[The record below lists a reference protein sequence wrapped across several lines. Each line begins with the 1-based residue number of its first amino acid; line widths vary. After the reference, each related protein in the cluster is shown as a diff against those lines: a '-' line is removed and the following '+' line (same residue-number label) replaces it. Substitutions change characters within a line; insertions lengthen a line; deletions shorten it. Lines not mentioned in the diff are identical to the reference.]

1 MSPYVKGTTSSSS
14 VYDLYATVNHYGAV
28 FMGHYIANIKSPTG
42 DSRGEF
48 RGKRRRR
55 GGGGERSGVCPAA
68 YLIIGASLSEP
79 YIDITKSCILDVT
92 QYNLLLQACS
102 GLPLNIL
109 VIIIII
115 IIIIII
121 NIEEWLRYDD
131 ESVVYIKK
139 QLISDNSAY
148 LLLYRRREF

>member
-1 MSPYVKGTTSSSS
+1 MKGTTSSSS

-48 RGKRRRR
+48 RGRRR
-55 GGGGERSGVCPAA
+55 GRGGEISGVCPAA

-79 YIDITKSCILDVT
+79 HIDITKLCILDVT
-92 QYNLLLQACS
+92 QCNLLLQACS

-109 VIIIII
+109 VIIITIII

>member
-1 MSPYVKGTTSSSS
+1 M
-14 VYDLYATVNHYGAV
+14 YDLYATVNHYGAV

-48 RGKRRRR
+48 RGRGRGR
-55 GGGGERSGVCPAA
+55 GGEISGVCPAA
-68 YLIIGASLSEP
+68 YLIIEASLSEP
-79 YIDITKSCILDVT
+79 HIDITKLCILVVT
-92 QYNLLLQACS
+92 QCNLSLQACS

-109 VIIIII
+109 VIII

>member
-1 MSPYVKGTTSSSS
+1 MKGTTSSSS

-55 GGGGERSGVCPAA
+55 GGREISGVCPAA

-115 IIIIII
+115 IIIII
-121 NIEEWLRYDD
+121 NIEEWLHYDD

-139 QLISDNSAY
+139 QSISDNSAY